1 MKVYYNDVSITQ
13 KGQKYIVKIKF
24 MDYKKTVEFDKK
36 DFTMKKVIEWQDEI
50 IQAVMVAKEI

>member
-24 MDYKKTVEFDKK
+24 MDYKKTIEFDKK
-36 DFTMKKVIEWQDEI
+36 DFTMKKIIELQDEV
-50 IQAVMVAKEI
+50 IQAVMVAEKI

>member
-24 MDYKKTVEFDKK
+24 MDYKKTIEFDKK
-36 DFTMKKVIEWQDEI
+36 DFTMKKVIDWSDEI
-50 IQAVMVAKEI
+50 MQAVMIAEKI

>member
-1 MKVYYNDVSITQ
+1 MKVYYNNVSITQ

-24 MDYKKTVEFDKK
+24 MDYKKTIEFDKK

-50 IQAVMVAKEI
+50 IKAVMVAKSI

>member
-24 MDYKKTVEFDKK
+24 MEYKKTVEFDKEG
-36 DFTMKKVIEWQDEI
+36 FTMKKIIEWSDEI
-50 IQAVMVAKEI
+50 IEAVKVAKKL